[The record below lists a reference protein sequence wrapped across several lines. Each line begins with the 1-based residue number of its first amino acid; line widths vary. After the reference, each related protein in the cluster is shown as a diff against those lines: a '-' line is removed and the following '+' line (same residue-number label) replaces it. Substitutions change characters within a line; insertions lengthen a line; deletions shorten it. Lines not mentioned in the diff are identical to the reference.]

1 MLSASDK
8 RYAKHMK
15 KVHDKNNKTL
25 VELGT
30 MLANRKHAAP
40 TAGTAVYVSDHA
52 TNLKLLTSLSAARA
66 HASASTDDAMK
77 RNWEREASRLQSELD
92 KLYS

>member
-40 TAGTAVYVSDHA
+40 TAGTAVDVSDHA
-52 TNLKLLTSLSAARA
+52 AKLLSRLGAAPTQ
-66 HASASTDDAMK
+66 ASETTDDAMK
-77 RNWEREASRLQSELD
+77 QNWEREASRLQNELD